1 MPPHTPSRTTRLK
14 GLPKPYAQKAAQV
27 CTPLPTSRSSWCKRG
42 MPASRSATPPSR
54 RSAARLPPYRPID
67 LGASGHPPLRLAP
80 ARLQIG
86 VDEVIGEPVREDLL
100 RVVQRN
106 VDHRCAER

>member
-1 MPPHTPSRTTRLK
+1 MPLSFRELDSRAS
-14 GLPKPYAQKAAQV
+14 PKQYAQKAAQV

-54 RSAARLPPYRPID
+54 RSAARSPSYRPID

-80 ARLQIG
+80 VRLQIG
-86 VDEVIGEPVREDLL
+86 VAEVIGEPVREDLL
-100 RVVQRN
+100 RGA
-106 VDHRCAER
+106 HRIF